1 MFRTENHGRIE
12 NPAAYV
18 KEYIKSRQGTPVQV
32 IIGSD
37 SQNYGPVT
45 SYATVIV
52 LYTPGHGGHV
62 LYERERRKRD
72 MSNASRLLNEVSRSI
87 ATADMLKAGGVRK
100 IDYIDIDVNPDDRY
114 KSSSVYAA
122 AVGMVRGMGYECRCK
137 TLGAAATYCADR
149 AARQ

>member
-1 MFRTENHGRIE
+1 MFRTEKGGKVTD
-12 NPAAYV
+12 PAAYV
-18 KEYIKSRQGTPVQV
+18 KEYIKSRRETPVQV

-52 LYTPGHGGHV
+52 LYVPGHGGHV
-62 LYERERRKRD
+62 LYERDRKKREI
-72 MSNASRLLNEVSRSI
+72 SNAARLLNEVSR
-87 ATADMLKAGGVRK
+87 ADMLKAGGVGK
-100 IDYIDIDVNPDDRY
+100 VDYIDIDINPDDRY
-114 KSSSVYAA
+114 KSNGVYAA

-149 AARQ
+149 VARR

>member
-1 MFRTENHGRIE
+1 MFRTEKGGRVE
-12 NPAAYV
+12 DPAVYV
-18 KEYIKSRQGTPVQV
+18 KEYIKSRRGTPVQV

-52 LYTPGHGGHV
+52 LYVPGHGGHV
-62 LYERERRKRD
+62 LYERDRKKRER
-72 MSNASRLLNEVSRSI
+72 SNAARLLNEVSRSI
-87 ATADMLKAGGVRK
+87 ATADMLKAGGVGRV
-100 IDYIDIDVNPDDRY
+100 DYIDIDINPDDRY
-114 KSSSVYAA
+114 KSSGVYAA

-149 AARQ
+149 AARR